1 MNPLSFLPWWAR
13 LAGAAAIA
21 GGLWWVAHRVSQWRE
36 AYHERPAMEAAVA
49 DAEARTAAL
58 VESTQK
64 VGAVLASAEAATAAS
79 AAAHQR
85 ARIIYRDAVRTDATC
100 AEWSRQPVACPLT
113 P

>member
-36 AYHERPAMEAAVA
+36 AYHERPALQARVD

-85 ARIIYRDAVRTDATC
+85 ARVIYRDAVRTDPSC
-100 AEWSRQPVACPLT
+100 AEWARQPVACPLT